1 MRRGFSISA
10 IPPVIVFAGARLAL
24 SLSGLAAVVA
34 TRYEGW
40 ENTAFVIGGLVVPW
54 SLGVLLVARR
64 DPAAALGPIVV
75 AGDLLVLLAVE
86 LVTPDASRG
95 VRSAATFLVAAH
107 AHFQGERRGVA
118 LAVIWVTVLIVGSVI
133 RGGSSLDSHVVAF
146 HDTLF
151 ALATISTGL
160 VVGRLRSA
168 ETASRLLARD
178 LSRHTMR
185 EEADV
190 RRRVA
195 QSIHDGPVQDLIGLD
210 MILSTLGRELDPG
223 GPDGRAREL
232 LSDARDLTTR
242 NVQALRDEMVD
253 LGPYGFREVTL
264 AAAIEASA
272 PVWGRRYAVHVDLDV
287 EHEVL
292 PEQVAGE
299 LFRISQEAV
308 INAGRHADAS
318 TVTVT
323 LRRQREAVEL
333 RVADDGAGFEQAG
346 PKPGHLGLAGMR
358 ERAELLGGRLD
369 IETSADGTVVTARV
383 PLAEAR

>member
-1 MRRGFSISA
+1 MARRASIGS
-10 IPPVIVFAGARLAL
+10 IPPVLVFAGARVAL
-24 SLSGLAAVVA
+24 SIAGLAAVIA
-34 TRYEGW
+34 TRYDGW
-40 ENTAFVIGGLVVPW
+40 ENTALVIGGLVVPW
-54 SLGVLLVARR
+54 SLGVLVLATRNQ
-64 DPAAALGPIVV
+64 AAALGLFVI

-107 AHFQGERRGVA
+107 AHFQGPRRGVL
-118 LAVIWVTVLIVGSVI
+118 LAVIWVAVLVAGSAI

-160 VVGRLRSA
+160 VVGRLRTA

-210 MILSTLGRELDPG
+210 MILSTLGRELESG
-223 GPDGRAREL
+223 ATDGRAREL
-232 LSDARDLTTR
+232 LSDARELTTR

-264 AAAIEASA
+264 AAAIEGSV
-272 PVWGRRYAVHVDLDV
+272 PVWSRRYGIELNVDL
-287 EHEVL
+287 ENEVL

-308 INAGRHADAS
+308 INAGRHAHAS

-323 LRRQREAVEL
+323 LRREPGAVEL
-333 RVADDGAGFEQAG
+333 RVADDGGGFDEAG
-346 PKPGHLGLAGMR
+346 PRPGHLGLAGMR

-369 IETSADGTVVTARV
+369 IATSPQGTVVTARV
-383 PLAEAR
+383 PMTG

>member
-1 MRRGFSISA
+1 MPRRLSISA
-10 IPPVIVFAGARLAL
+10 IPPVLVFAGARLAL
-24 SLSGLAAVVA
+24 SLAGLGAVVA
-34 TRYEGW
+34 TRYDGW
-40 ENTAFVIGGLVVPW
+40 ENTALVIGGLVVPW
-54 SLGVLLVARR
+54 SLGVLLLAKR
-64 DPAAALGPIVV
+64 DAGSALGPLVMG
-75 AGDLLVLLAVE
+75 GDLLVLLAVE
-86 LVTPDASRG
+86 LVTPDASPG

-118 LAVIWVTVLIVGSVI
+118 LAVVWVTVLIAGSVI

-160 VVGRLRSA
+160 VVGRLRTA

-185 EEADV
+185 EEAEV

-210 MILSTLGRELDPG
+210 MILSTLGRELDAG
-223 GPDGRAREL
+223 RPDGRAREL

-264 AAAIEASA
+264 AAAIESSV
-272 PVWGRRYAVHVDLDV
+272 PVWARRYGVEVELDLA
-287 EHEVL
+287 HEVL
-292 PEQVAGE
+292 PAQVAGE

-318 TVTVT
+318 TVAVT
-323 LRRQREAVEL
+323 LRREPGAVEL
-333 RVADDGAGFEQAG
+333 RVADDGAGFEGAG
-346 PKPGHLGLAGMR
+346 PRPGHLGVAGMR

-369 IETSADGTVVTARV
+369 ISSSADGTVVTAYV
-383 PLAEAR
+383 PLTDA

>member
-1 MRRGFSISA
+1 MARRFSISA
-10 IPPVIVFAGARLAL
+10 VPPVLVFAGARLAL
-24 SLSGLAAVVA
+24 SLAGLGAVLV
-34 TRYEGW
+34 TRYDGW
-40 ENTAFVIGGLVVPW
+40 ENTALVIGGLVVPW
-54 SLGVLLVARR
+54 SLAVLLVATR
-64 DPAAALGPIVV
+64 DPAKALGPVV
-75 AGDLLVLLAVE
+75 MGGDLLVLLAVE

-118 LAVIWVTVLIVGSVI
+118 LAVIWVTVLIAGSVI

-185 EEADV
+185 EEAEV

-210 MILSTLGRELDPG
+210 MILSTLGNELEAG
-223 GPDGRAREL
+223 RPDGRAREL

-264 AAAIEASA
+264 AAAIESSV
-272 PVWGRRYAVHVDLDV
+272 PVWARRYGVNVDLDLA
-287 EHEVL
+287 HEVL
-292 PEQVAGE
+292 PAPVAGE

-308 INAGRHADAS
+308 INAGRHARAIDRLGHAAPSSPTRSSCAS
-318 TVTVT
+318 PTTARGS
-323 LRRQREAVEL
+323 RRPARS
-333 RVADDGAGFEQAG
+333 RD
-346 PKPGHLGLAGMR
+346 
-358 ERAELLGGRLD
+358 
-369 IETSADGTVVTARV
+369 TSAWPGCASEPSCSEGSSTSAPRRAA
-383 PLAEAR
+383 PS

>member
-1 MRRGFSISA
+1 M
-10 IPPVIVFAGARLAL
+10 
-24 SLSGLAAVVA
+24 
-34 TRYEGW
+34 
-40 ENTAFVIGGLVVPW
+40 
-54 SLGVLLVARR
+54 
-64 DPAAALGPIVV
+64 
-75 AGDLLVLLAVE
+75 LLAVE

-118 LAVIWVTVLIVGSVI
+118 LAVIWVTVLIAGSVI

-185 EEADV
+185 EEAEV

-210 MILSTLGRELDPG
+210 MILSTLGNELEAG
-223 GPDGRAREL
+223 RPDGRAREL

-264 AAAIEASA
+264 AAAIEGSV
-272 PVWGRRYAVHVDLDV
+272 PVWARRYGMNVDLDLA
-287 EHEVL
+287 HEVL
-292 PEQVAGE
+292 PAPVAGE

-308 INAGRHADAS
+308 INAGRHARAS
-318 TVTVT
+318 TVSVT
-323 LRRQREAVEL
+323 LHVQPDAVKL
-333 RVADDGAGFEQAG
+333 RIADDGEGFEEAG

-358 ERAELLGGRLD
+358 ERAELLGGQLD
-369 IETSADGTVVTARV
+369 ISTSEGGTVVTARV
-383 PLAEAR
+383 PLGDA